1 MGDIQPQS
9 LAVARP
15 EVSTILESAS
25 GLEYSVQNVI
35 GSDYNLLLQ
44 LRLSVKTSI
53 LEGEPQYL
61 CAECFTPVYLCC
73 RRSTRRFFFRHTI
86 EDGRCGA
93 STRGELTHEEI
104 QARKYNG
111 AKESLL
117 HRQMKQWLVESLIA
131 SGQFTDI
138 KQESRWKGMVT
149 GKWRQ
154 PDVSAL
160 YHGQRVAFEVQLST
174 TFLDVIA
181 LRRLFYLKEG
191 GLLFWVFAKFEEFS
205 RRLTMDDVFFN
216 NNQNAFLV
224 SGLTRDA
231 SFAAGDFLL
240 DCVWAIPPD
249 YLSTDEPLLQR
260 QRVSFRELTLDPL
273 KQQAYFF
280 DYASAC
286 SERETEYEAERA
298 SWPGEFER
306 WWIELADRCESL
318 YDQEDE
324 AADFPNN
331 APRHWGDGGMMKET
345 PLRFYGHDLRIPA
358 GVLDAFYSVKYGRPI
373 GVNRKHFIEVAHW
386 FVPAYPRYL
395 LWFRKA
401 LKVWIRGPLLTDQD
415 KSGKWAK
422 RVNEYKTEI
431 QNNPEKYGVDQKH
444 QRLLEWL
451 FPELV
456 PLPLFIERAGRQQ
469 STPREVR

>member
-1 MGDIQPQS
+1 MNNASLTSLAARQ
-9 LAVARP
+9 LAVAK
-15 EVSTILESAS
+15 VLESVS
-25 GLEYSVQNVI
+25 GLELDAQDVI
-35 GSDYNLLLQ
+35 GSDTDRLMQ
-44 LRLSVKTSI
+44 MRLSVRTSV
-53 LEGEPQYL
+53 LEGEPLYL

-73 RRSTRRFFFRHTI
+73 LRSTRRFFFRHRI
-86 EDGRCGA
+86 EDGRCSA
-93 STRGELTHEEI
+93 KTRGELNHDEI
-104 QARKYNG
+104 LAKKYNG

-117 HRQMKQWLVESLIA
+117 HRQMKQWLVESLCA

-138 KQESRWKGMVT
+138 KQESRWQGNIT

-160 YHGQRVAFEVQLST
+160 YQSQRVAFEVQLST

-191 GLLFWVFAKFEEFS
+191 GLLFWVFSKFDDGS

-216 NNQNAFLV
+216 NNQNAFIV
-224 SGLTRDA
+224 SSHTRDA
-231 SFAAGDFLL
+231 SCAAADFRL
-240 DCVWAIPPD
+240 DCVWAIPPE

-260 QRVSFRELTLDPL
+260 QRVSFRELTLDPS

-286 SERETEYEAERA
+286 SERETEYEAERT

-324 AADFPNN
+324 VADFPNN
-331 APRHWGDGGMMKET
+331 APKHWGDGEMLNET
-345 PLRFYGHDLRIPA
+345 PLRFYGHDLPIPA

-401 LKVWIRGPLLTDQD
+401 LKIWIRGPLLTDQD

-422 RVNEYKTEI
+422 RVSEYKTEI

-456 PLPLFIERAGRQQ
+456 PLPLFIEWGSSHKTENRV
-469 STPREVR
+469 S